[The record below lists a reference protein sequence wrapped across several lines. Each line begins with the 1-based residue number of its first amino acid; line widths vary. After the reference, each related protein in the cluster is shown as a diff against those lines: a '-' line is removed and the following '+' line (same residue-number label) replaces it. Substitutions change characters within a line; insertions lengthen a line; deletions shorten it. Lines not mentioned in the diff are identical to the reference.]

1 MTHSDNS
8 ARGETVLNPK
18 KLALY
23 GFHFF
28 IIANFLVE
36 ICYATYMV
44 FVVFGVEGNGPL
56 YAKAKEIT
64 FEHMMIRRAYATET
78 WLAVAGLCI
87 YLALTEIGPRLK
99 KIREGEA
106 S

>member
-1 MTHSDNS
+1 M
-8 ARGETVLNPK
+8 NPK
-18 KLALY
+18 KIALY
-23 GFHFF
+23 SLHLF

-44 FVVFGVEGNGPL
+44 FVVFGIEGNGPL

-78 WLAVAGLCI
+78 WLAVSGLCI
-87 YLALTEIGPRLK
+87 YLALTEIAPRLK
-99 KIREGEA
+99 ASRESKA
-106 S
+106 L